1 MIHIITTAIIK
12 GGTGKTTTAAALAQA
27 AKKKGRRVLAID
39 LDPQA
44 NFSLFLDADTE
55 QAGTLELLGGADPA
69 DVIQQTEQGI
79 DIIAACAELAGEKTE
94 AGSVK
99 RLENAL
105 DPIKGSYD
113 YIFID
118 TPPQMGELTYNAL
131 QASTGLLIPM
141 EADNSS
147 ISGLYQLADI
157 VESLQGQSAKDLSII
172 GAIITRYDA
181 RSKINSFM
189 KETIIEAVKEAG
201 APYLGEVRAG
211 IAIREA
217 QSMKKSLFDYAA
229 RSKPAQD
236 YMRIFE
242 KIEGGKDHE

>member
-39 LDPQA
+39 LDPQG
-44 NFSLFLDADTE
+44 NLSSFLEADTE
-55 QAGTLELLGGADPA
+55 QAGTLELLHGADPA
-69 DVIQQTEQGI
+69 EVIQKTGQEIDVISSCA
-79 DIIAACAELAGEKTE
+79 DLAAEKTE

-99 RLENAL
+99 RLEAAL
-105 DPIKGSYD
+105 EPIKENYD
-113 YIFID
+113 FIFID

-157 VESLQGQSAKDLSII
+157 VESLQRRSAPDLSII
-172 GAIITRYDA
+172 GAIITRFDA
-181 RSKINSFM
+181 RSKINTFM

-217 QSMKKSLFDYAA
+217 QSTRTSLYKYAPK
-229 RSKPAQD
+229 SKPAQD

-242 KIEGGKDHE
+242 KIKGGK